1 MQHNVLGL
9 YGVAKKGGGGLDLLL
24 RCQFAWGVCRYRLAS
39 VLVLSN
45 VNSRYLIKEKVTP
58 YSFEMHVPL
67 DEHLHSEECNIII
80 RQLQA
85 CHAETSLTKQFLGE
99 CNKLDW
105 AMRACTKK
113 ERLKLVEEN
122 RAESKERIKKVQ
134 ERMAT
139 MEGKDWRENLREKLD
154 AQKD

>member
-1 MQHNVLGL
+1 
-9 YGVAKKGGGGLDLLL
+9 
-24 RCQFAWGVCRYRLAS
+24 
-39 VLVLSN
+39 
-45 VNSRYLIKEKVTP
+45 
-58 YSFEMHVPL
+58 
-67 DEHLHSEECNIII
+67 
-80 RQLQA
+80 
-85 CHAETSLTKQFLGE
+85 
-99 CNKLDW
+99 
-105 AMRACTKK
+105 MRACTKK